1 MGKPDIL
8 TADSITSNNREVYL
22 IMVLLHMIASVLIAI
37 ITYAEFTD
45 MVPEHC
51 SDQHVLL
58 SAAL

>member
-8 TADSITSNNREVYL
+8 TVDSITGDKREVYL
-22 IMVLLHMIASVLIAI
+22 NMVLLQIASVLIAI
-37 ITYAEFTD
+37 IAYAEFTG

-58 SAAL
+58 SAF